1 MFIDI
6 RIKKIFL
13 ISFLLLSLPAL
24 SFAREIEYADDEI
37 SVRVTAGEPTQI
49 RFPGIVAGGYKKS
62 YSAISLEKKDG
73 DLIIFANEKID
84 ETGEAIVVRLKDG
97 RSYSVRLQKSTSD
110 SPRDDVIK
118 IRDKRGSI
126 ISSEDEDEFPAH
138 KEKKFDYAPPTVV
151 SGLMREIVLASEF
164 GKNKITGYQVTDQ
177 YKGETVLND
186 GAVQATIDRIFI
198 GPNLWG
204 YVLDVKNMLDIG
216 QKLNPA
222 TFRLDGTRAISFKDW
237 ELTARP
243 LNIEQE
249 IAGKDSTKAYI
260 VTKAR

>member
-1 MFIDI
+1 MRNIQIKYFII
-6 RIKKIFL
+6 AA
-13 ISFLLLSLPAL
+13 ISFIAVPSLC
-24 SFAREIEYADDEI
+24 FARDLEYNEQEVAI
-37 SVRVTAGEPTQI
+37 RVAPGEPTQI

-84 ETGEAIVVRLKDG
+84 EPGEAIVVRLKDG
-97 RSYSVRLQKSTSD
+97 RSYSVRLQKANAEN
-110 SPRDDVIK
+110 PRDDVVK

-126 ISSEDEDEFPAH
+126 ISSEEEETPDY
-138 KEKKFDYAPPTVV
+138 KEKHYDYAPPSVV
-151 SGLMREIVLASEF
+151 SGLMREIVLAAEF
-164 GKNKITGYQVTDQ
+164 GKSKVSGYQVTDQ
-177 YKGETVLND
+177 YKGETIMND
-186 GAVQATIDRIFI
+186 GTVNATIDRIYI

-204 YVLDVKNMLDIG
+204 YVIDVKNMLDVG

-237 ELTARP
+237 ELAARP
-243 LNIEQE
+243 LDTEQQ

-260 VTKAR
+260 VTRAR

>member
-1 MFIDI
+1 MKMKLKLVLTAI
-6 RIKKIFL
+6 
-13 ISFLLLSLPAL
+13 AL
-24 SFAREIEYADDEI
+24 VVAAPFSSFARDLEYADEEVA
-37 SVRVTAGEPTQI
+37 VRVVPGEPTQI
-49 RFPGIVAGGYKKS
+49 RFPGIIAGGYKKS

-97 RSYSVRLQKSTSD
+97 RSYSIRLQKANNE

-126 ISSEDEDEFPAH
+126 ISSEEDDSTPAY
-138 KEKKFDYAPPTVV
+138 KDKKFDYAPATVV

-164 GKNKITGYQVTDQ
+164 GKGKIPGYQVTDQ

-186 GAVQATIDRIFI
+186 GTVQATIDRIFI

-204 YVLDVKNMLDIG
+204 YVLDVRNTLDVG

-222 TFRLDGTRAISFKDW
+222 TFRLDGTRAVSFKNW
-237 ELTARP
+237 ELAPRP
-243 LNIEQE
+243 LNVEQQ
-249 IAGKDSTKAYI
+249 IAGQDSTKAYI